1 MFWSTRSFG
10 VIEDPGPPLRIR
22 IGGRERPVLTTLL
35 GFVLVP
41 LKRFRTYRRQR
52 RINRELDRIAAL
64 VERELPKG
72 APDAEFKARV
82 FDRMHEWLRDNPPKS

>member
-1 MFWSTRSFG
+1 MFWSSRSFG

-22 IGGRERPVLTTLL
+22 IGGHERPVLTRLL

-41 LKRFRTYRRQR
+41 LKSLRTYRRQR

-72 APDAEFKARV
+72 ASDAEFKTRV
-82 FDRMHEWLRDNPPKS
+82 FDRVHEWLRDNPPKS